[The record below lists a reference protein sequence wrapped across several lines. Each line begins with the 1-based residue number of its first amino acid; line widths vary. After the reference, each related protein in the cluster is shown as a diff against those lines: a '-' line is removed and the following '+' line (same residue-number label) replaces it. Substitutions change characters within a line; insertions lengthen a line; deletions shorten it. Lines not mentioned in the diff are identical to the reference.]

1 MTMPYVKELQERF
14 LRYIAVSSESDPK
27 VGVVPSSEGQRDLA
41 KLLQE
46 ELHEMGLVDIELN
59 EHAILTAR
67 LPGNVAN
74 VPTIGFVCHLD
85 TVPVNLSP
93 DVKAR
98 VLHYEGGDVC
108 LNADKDIWIRLSEHP
123 ELAAYAGQDI
133 VFTDGTSVLGADNK
147 AAIANV
153 MTMLSIMTREARAH
167 GDIRVAFVPDEE
179 IGLCGSKLMDLEK
192 FKVDFA
198 YTIDCC
204 ALGEVVYET
213 FNAGS
218 VFIDIKG
225 VTAHPMSAKGVLVN
239 PLLVATDL
247 INRFDRQQTPECTE
261 GKEGYWWFTDCE
273 ANASA
278 CHLKM
283 NIRDFDRKNYEARK
297 AYVLEAVEAIRT
309 QYPRAKIDVK
319 LVDVYN
325 NIVDS
330 LGDDR
335 WPIDLIYQAA
345 DLIGVKPNTIAM
357 RGGTDGSALS
367 VKGLVTPNYFTG
379 AHNFHSYAE
388 FLPLPSLH
396 KSLEMTLTILDLVA
410 KGK

>member
-1 MTMPYVKELQERF
+1 
-14 LRYIAVSSESDPK
+14 
-27 VGVVPSSEGQRDLA
+27 
-41 KLLQE
+41 
-46 ELHEMGLVDIELN
+46 
-59 EHAILTAR
+59 
-67 LPGNVAN
+67 
-74 VPTIGFVCHLD
+74 
-85 TVPVNLSP
+85 
-93 DVKAR
+93 
-98 VLHYEGGDVC
+98 
-108 LNADKDIWIRLSEHP
+108 
-123 ELAAYAGQDI
+123 
-133 VFTDGTSVLGADNK
+133 
-147 AAIANV
+147 
-153 MTMLSIMTREARAH
+153 
-167 GDIRVAFVPDEE
+167 
-179 IGLCGSKLMDLEK
+179 
-192 FKVDFA
+192 
-198 YTIDCC
+198 
-204 ALGEVVYET
+204 
-213 FNAGS
+213 
-218 VFIDIKG
+218 
-225 VTAHPMSAKGVLVN
+225 MSAKGVLVN

-297 AYVLEAVEAIRT
+297 AYVLEAVEAIRA

-325 NIVDS
+325 NIIDS

-345 DLIGVKPNTIAM
+345 DLINVKPNTIAM

-367 VKGLVTPNYFTG
+367 VKGLLTPNYFTG

-396 KSLEMTLTILDLVA
+396 KSLEMTLTILDLA
-410 KGK
+410 TKGK